1 MVRTLRCDVRAR
13 HSARIIW
20 SRVVTIQSR
29 CCMRATERPSKSAIT
44 KAFSYIKEAG
54 LPSGVVEQIL
64 HRSAPDLFGVP
75 RG

>member
-1 MVRTLRCDVRAR
+1 MYEGYGKTL
-13 HSARIIW
+13 H
-20 SRVVTIQSR
+20 
-29 CCMRATERPSKSAIT
+29 ERYA

>member
-1 MVRTLRCDVRAR
+1 MYEGYGKTLQDR
-13 HSARIIW
+13 H
-20 SRVVTIQSR
+20 
-29 CCMRATERPSKSAIT
+29 T

-54 LPSGVVEQIL
+54 LPNDVVEQIL